1 MFMKKLF
8 LTLIALVATSLAGFA
23 QISLDD
29 AYTSLVNQPGMVE
42 KTIDSV
48 QLAPGISITNL
59 HSVSYKGA
67 RYAQEFIYTYESLPI
82 VNQLI
87 GANNQ
92 SEMACAFT
100 EPSDNGVYNV
110 LFLVGEKGGPYVA
123 AYGQTTADGIEAI
136 RNSEVSLEGDELIM
150 AVTPTVDVVEFIG
163 MEVIE

>member
-1 MFMKKLF
+1 MKKLF

-100 EPSDNGVYNV
+100 EPSDNGVHNV

>member
-1 MFMKKLF
+1 MKKLF
-8 LTLIALVATSLAGFA
+8 LTLIALAATSFAGFA

-29 AYTSLVNQPGMVE
+29 AYTSLVNNPGMVE
-42 KTIDSV
+42 KSINDV
-48 QLAPGISITNL
+48 QLAPGVTITNL
-59 HSVSYKGA
+59 HSVTYKGS
-67 RYAQEFIYTYESLPI
+67 RYAQDFIYTYESLPV

-136 RNSEVSLEGDELIM
+136 RNSEVSLEGDELVM
-150 AVTPTVDVVEFIG
+150 AVTPTVDVIEFIG
-163 MEVIE
+163 MAVVE

>member
-1 MFMKKLF
+1 MKKLF
-8 LTLIALVATSLAGFA
+8 LTLIALAATSFAGFA

-29 AYTSLVNQPGMVE
+29 AYTSLVNNPGMVE
-42 KTIDSV
+42 KSINDV
-48 QLAPGISITNL
+48 QLAPGVTITNL
-59 HSVSYKGA
+59 HSVTYKGS
-67 RYAQEFIYTYESLPI
+67 RYAQDFIYTYESLPV

-123 AYGQTTADGIEAI
+123 AYRQTTADGIDAI
-136 RNSEVSLEGDELIM
+136 RNSEVSLEGDELVM
-150 AVTPTVDVVEFIG
+150 AVTPTVDVIEFIG
-163 MEVIE
+163 MAVVE

>member
-1 MFMKKLF
+1 MKKLF
-8 LTLIALVATSLAGFA
+8 LTLIALAATSFAGFA

-29 AYTSLVNQPGMVE
+29 AYTSLVNNPGMVE
-42 KTIDSV
+42 KSINDV
-48 QLAPGISITNL
+48 QLAPGVTITNL
-59 HSVSYKGA
+59 HSVTYKGS
-67 RYAQEFIYTYESLPI
+67 RYAQDFIYTYESLPV

-123 AYGQTTADGIEAI
+123 AYGQTTADGIDAI
-136 RNSEVSLEGDELIM
+136 RNSEVSLEGDELVM
-150 AVTPTVDVVEFIG
+150 AVTPTVDVIEFIG
-163 MEVIE
+163 MAVVE